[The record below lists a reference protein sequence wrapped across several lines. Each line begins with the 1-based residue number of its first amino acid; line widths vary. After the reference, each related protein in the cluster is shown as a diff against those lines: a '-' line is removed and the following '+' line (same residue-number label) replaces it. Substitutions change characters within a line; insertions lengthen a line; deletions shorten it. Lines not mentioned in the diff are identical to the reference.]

1 MTESDHSEALAV
13 VGGAWARRFPVRFR
27 DEP

>member
-1 MTESDHSEALAV
+1 MTESDHSEGLAV
-13 VGGAWARRFPVRFR
+13 ASRAWARRFPVRFR